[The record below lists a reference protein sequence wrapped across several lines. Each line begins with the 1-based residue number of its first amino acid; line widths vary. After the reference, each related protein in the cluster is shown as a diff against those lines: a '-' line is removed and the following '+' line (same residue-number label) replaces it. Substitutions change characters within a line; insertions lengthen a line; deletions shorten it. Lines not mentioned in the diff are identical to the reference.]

1 VYRTLDLV
9 RGWLVRLSAVGIPRS
24 DTASNVDP
32 KGVAQRTEPNY
43 DINEL
48 LKVIRLEG
56 EFVLSLGAKWRR
68 ARQ

>member
-1 VYRTLDLV
+1 M
-9 RGWLVRLSAVGIPRS
+9 VGIPRS

-43 DINEL
+43 DNNEL

-56 EFVLSLGAKWRR
+56 EFVLCSSRRKVAQVSAITGAQPRGLVTLR
-68 ARQ
+68 